1 MSGYGP
7 AGFER
12 KRLAEILSDKN
23 EAQKGVF
30 GADINLNPESPDG
43 QISGLMALSDDQLW
57 QIAEYAVNATDPD
70 NAVGPT
76 LSSLVKINYIE
87 RLEAVPTKMVM
98 RNLGTP
104 GVTIPAGQLI
114 GEQDGSL
121 QAVTKTSFTF
131 NTAGVAEVLAE
142 LTTTGP
148 YEIPANTFQSITT
161 PQAGWISTT
170 NTAAGI
176 TGRNLETDAELRLRR
191 TRSTGTNSQNMLD
204 SLNGRLS
211 NISGVTHA
219 NVLQNRE
226 DYADANGLAPHSFE
240 AIVAGGE
247 TNAIAQAIWETFP
260 FGIGI
265 QGSTS
270 GTAIDAQNRL
280 QVVPFTRL
288 TAVPIYVEVTIRK
301 RSGYP
306 VGGDDTMKDNIVKY
320 ANGLLVAGRGFFGGE
335 PVIFTELYTPI
346 NTVPDQDIV
355 ELRVG
360 RTDPP
365 PAGTANTAISLRE
378 YSYFTVDNITITEA
392 P

>member
-1 MSGYGP
+1 MAGYSP
-7 AGFER
+7 TGFER

-23 EAQKGVF
+23 EAQKEVF
-30 GADINLNPESPDG
+30 GPDINLNPESPDG

-70 NAVGPT
+70 NAAGPT
-76 LSSLVKINYIE
+76 LSNLVKINYIE
-87 RLEAVPTKMVM
+87 RLGAVPTKMVM
-98 RNLGTP
+98 SNTGTP

-114 GEQDGSL
+114 GELDGNL
-121 QAVTKTSFTF
+121 QAITKAAFTF
-131 NTAGVAEVLAE
+131 NTSGTAEVLAE

-148 YEIPANTFQSITT
+148 YEVAANTFQNLAT

-170 NTAAGI
+170 NTAAGV

-211 NISGVTHA
+211 NLSGVTHA
-219 NVLQNRE
+219 NVIQNQE
-226 DYADANGLAPHSFE
+226 DYTDANGLSPHSFE

-247 TNAIAQAIWETFP
+247 TNSIAQAIWETYP
-260 FGIGI
+260 FGIGW
-265 QGSTS
+265 QGATS
-270 GTAIDAQNRL
+270 GTAIDKQNRL
-280 QVVPFTRL
+280 QTVPFTRL
-288 TAVPIYVEVTIRK
+288 TAVPIYVVATIRK
-301 RSGYP
+301 RADYP
-306 VGGDDTMKDNIVKY
+306 VNGDTTIKENVVAY

-346 NTVPDQDIV
+346 NTVAGLDIV

-360 RTDPP
+360 RTNPP
-365 PAGTANTAISLRE
+365 PAGSANTAISLRE
-378 YSYFTVDNITITEA
+378 YSYFTVEHITVTEA